1 MATNIFVAF
10 IMLIRGRGAK
20 IGHLKITKP
29 QAKPTFK
36 KDTHKKMI
44 YLNSEEMAYYD
55 YFYS

>member
-36 KDTHKKMI
+36 KDTQKK
-44 YLNSEEMAYYD
+44 
-55 YFYS
+55 